1 MGEDGRMRRGV
12 WVGAVAVVV
21 AAAIS
26 VVHIFGG
33 FGETKQANAVLLD
46 SEFQDNFVQPSVS
59 LSYDGYWVWLAGDVA
74 CTEGERVEVNAWIV
88 QPSTGA
94 EAEGGWHGSCTGA
107 PELWNTGSIPSQ
119 NSYSFEEGAAEVCA
133 TAWTRSNSGTT
144 DIFQGCSE
152 VEAAPTA

>member
-1 MGEDGRMRRGV
+1 MRRV
-12 WVGAVAVVV
+12 LWVGAVAFVVV
-21 AAAIS
+21 AAIS
-26 VVHIFGG
+26 FSTSLGVDI
-33 FGETKQANAVLLD
+33 KKANAVLLD
-46 SEFQDNFVQPSVS
+46 SEFEGSFIQPSVD
-59 LSYDGYWVWLAGDVA
+59 LSADGYWAWLAGDVA

-94 EAEGGWHGSCTGA
+94 EAEGSWHGSCTGA

-119 NSYSFEEGAAEVCA
+119 NPHSFAEGPAEVCA

-144 DIFQGCSE
+144 DIFQGCSD

>member
-1 MGEDGRMRRGV
+1 MDKMRRGL
-12 WVGAVAVVV
+12 WVGAVALVVV
-21 AAAIS
+21 AAIS
-26 VVHIFGG
+26 VANILGV
-33 FGETKQANAVLLD
+33 TKTANAVLLD
-46 SEFQDNFVQPSVS
+46 GEFEDSFIQPSVD
-59 LSYDGYWVWLAGDVA
+59 LSADGYWAWLAGDVA

-94 EAEGGWHGSCTGA
+94 EAEGSWHGSCTGA
-107 PELWNTGSIPSQ
+107 PELWNTGSTPSQ
-119 NSYSFEEGAAEVCA
+119 NAYSFEEGPAEVCA

>member
-1 MGEDGRMRRGV
+1 MRRGL
-12 WVGAVAVVV
+12 WVGAVAFVGV
-21 AAAIS
+21 AVIS
-26 VVHIFGG
+26 VSTILGL
-33 FGETKQANAVLLD
+33 TTSANAVLLD
-46 SEFQDNFVQPSVS
+46 SEFEGSFIQPSVD
-59 LSYDGYWVWLAGDVA
+59 LSADGYWAWLAGDVA

-119 NSYSFEEGAAEVCA
+119 NSYSFEEGPAEVCA
-133 TAWTRSNSGTT
+133 TARTRSNSGTT

>member
-1 MGEDGRMRRGV
+1 M
-12 WVGAVAVVV
+12 WVGAVAFV
-21 AAAIS
+21 AVAAIS
-26 VVHIFGG
+26 SANIFGVAK
-33 FGETKQANAVLLD
+33 TANAVLLD
-46 SEFQDNFVQPSVS
+46 SEFEDSFIQPSAN
-59 LSYDGYWVWLAGDVA
+59 LSADGYWAWLAGNVA

-88 QPSTGA
+88 QPSMGA
-94 EAEGGWHGSCTGA
+94 ETEGSWHGSCTGA

>member
-1 MGEDGRMRRGV
+1 MRRFL
-12 WVGAVAVVV
+12 WVGAVAFVVV
-21 AAAIS
+21 AAIS
-26 VVHIFGG
+26 GANIFGVAK
-33 FGETKQANAVLLD
+33 TAYAVLLD
-46 SEFQDNFVQPSVS
+46 SEFEDSFIQPSVS
-59 LSYDGYWVWLAGDVA
+59 LSADGYWAWLAGDVG

-94 EAEGGWHGSCTGA
+94 EAEGSWHGSCTGA

>member
-1 MGEDGRMRRGV
+1 MRRGL
-12 WVGAVAVVV
+12 WVGAVAFVVM
-21 AAAIS
+21 ATIS
-26 VVHIFGG
+26 VVHISGG
-33 FGETKQANAVLLD
+33 AKKANAVLLD
-46 SEFQDNFVQPSVS
+46 TEFQDNFIQPSVS
-59 LSYDGYWVWLAGDVA
+59 LSADGYWAWLAGDVG

-94 EAEGGWHGSCTGA
+94 EAEGSWHGSCTGA

-119 NSYSFEEGAAEVCA
+119 NSYSFEEGPAEVCA

-152 VEAAPTA
+152 VEATPTA

>member
-1 MGEDGRMRRGV
+1 MRRGL
-12 WVGAVAVVV
+12 WVGVVAVVV

-26 VVHIFGG
+26 GANIFGDN
-33 FGETKQANAVLLD
+33 QAKAVLLD
-46 SEFQDNFVQPSVS
+46 SEFQGNFIQPSVS
-59 LSYDGYWVWLAGDVA
+59 LSADGYWAWLAGDVA

-94 EAEGGWHGSCTGA
+94 EAEGSWHGSCTGA

-144 DIFQGCSE
+144 DIFQDCSE

>member
-1 MGEDGRMRRGV
+1 MRRGM
-12 WVGAVAVVV
+12 WVGAVAFVVV
-21 AAAIS
+21 AAIS
-26 VVHIFGG
+26 VANIF
-33 FGETKQANAVLLD
+33 FDADNEAKAVLLD
-46 SEFQDNFVQPSVS
+46 SEFEGSFIQPSVN
-59 LSYDGYWVWLAGDVA
+59 LSADGYWAWLAGDVA

-94 EAEGGWHGSCTGA
+94 EAEGSWHGSCTGA

-119 NSYSFEEGAAEVCA
+119 NAYSFEEGPAEVCA

>member
-1 MGEDGRMRRGV
+1 MRRV
-12 WVGAVAVVV
+12 LWVGAVAFVVV
-21 AAAIS
+21 AAIS
-26 VVHIFGG
+26 VSTSLGVDI
-33 FGETKQANAVLLD
+33 KKANAVLLD
-46 SEFQDNFVQPSVS
+46 SEFEGSFIQPSVD
-59 LSYDGYWVWLAGDVA
+59 LSADGYWAWLAGDVA

-94 EAEGGWHGSCTGA
+94 EAEGSWHGSCTGA

-119 NSYSFEEGAAEVCA
+119 NSYSFEEGPAEVCA

>member
-1 MGEDGRMRRGV
+1 MRRGL
-12 WVGAVAVVV
+12 WVGAAAFVVV
-21 AAAIS
+21 AAIS
-26 VVHIFGG
+26 VSTIFGL
-33 FGETKQANAVLLD
+33 TTSANAVLLD
-46 SEFQDNFVQPSVS
+46 SDFEASFIQPSVD
-59 LSYDGYWVWLAGDVA
+59 LSADGYWAWLAGDVA
-74 CTEGERVEVNAWIV
+74 CTEDERVEINAWMV

-94 EAEGGWHGSCTGA
+94 EAEGSWHGSCTGA

-119 NSYSFEEGAAEVCA
+119 NAYSFEEGPAEVCA